1 MLAMSVGFRREKAR
15 RCSKLDCQ
23 RRFRARRRRSLQ
35 AGMLALQ
42 SLLFTEALPLQAKG
56 LFHIIL
62 SKPRKRN
69 FINIM
74 IIPVK
79 WSDEG
84 VLLLDQRLL
93 PTEEKWLTLK
103 SFTEVADGI
112 RDMVVRGAPAIG
124 VSAAYGIA
132 LGVKNFVG
140 TNINDLSE
148 EFDYI
153 ADVMGKTRPTAV
165 NLFWAIDRMRRVFET
180 NKDKTISE
188 IKVLL
193 IQESKNIHEEDIE
206 SQRMIA
212 EFGGKLLADNSTV
225 LTHCNAGALATGGV
239 WGTALGVIRGA
250 VNQGK
255 TIAVIADETR
265 PYLQGARLTAWELL
279 QDNIPVTL
287 ITDSMSGHLMS
298 KGRVQ
303 AVVVGSDRI
312 AANGDVAN
320 KIGTYM
326 VAVLAKR
333 HDIPFYVAA
342 PLSTVDLNCPTGE
355 EIPIEERNIR
365 EITHVQNIQLAP
377 EGISVNNYAFDITPN
392 DLVTAIITEKGV
404 ARAPYTESLR
414 KQFE

>member
-1 MLAMSVGFRREKAR
+1 
-15 RCSKLDCQ
+15 
-23 RRFRARRRRSLQ
+23 
-35 AGMLALQ
+35 
-42 SLLFTEALPLQAKG
+42 
-56 LFHIIL
+56 
-62 SKPRKRN
+62 
-69 FINIM
+69 M

-84 VLLLDQRLL
+84 VLMLDQRLL

-140 TNINDLSE
+140 TNLADLTD

-153 ADVMGKTRPTAV
+153 ADVMSKTRPTAV
-165 NLFWAIDRMRRVFET
+165 NLFWAIERMRRVF
-180 NKDKTISE
+180 DQAKTDGKSISE
-188 IKVLL
+188 IKSVL
-193 IQESKNIHEEDIE
+193 IKDAKDIHDEDIE
-206 SQRMIA
+206 AQRMIA
-212 EFGGKLLADNSTV
+212 EHGGKLLADNSTV

-287 ITDSMSGHLMS
+287 ITDSMSGHLMK

-326 VAVLAKR
+326 VAVLAKQ
-333 HDIPFYVAA
+333 HNIPFYVAA

-355 EIPIEERNIR
+355 EIPIEERSIR
-365 EITHVQNIQLAP
+365 EVTHVQDIQLAP
-377 EGISVNNYAFDITPN
+377 EGISVNNYAFDVTPHEFV
-392 DLVTAIITEKGV
+392 DAIITEKGV
-404 ARAPYTESLR
+404 ARAPFTESLR
-414 KQFE
+414 RMFDE

>member
-1 MLAMSVGFRREKAR
+1 
-15 RCSKLDCQ
+15 
-23 RRFRARRRRSLQ
+23 
-35 AGMLALQ
+35 
-42 SLLFTEALPLQAKG
+42 
-56 LFHIIL
+56 
-62 SKPRKRN
+62 
-69 FINIM
+69 M

-84 VLLLDQRLL
+84 VLMLDQRLL

-140 TNINDLSE
+140 TNIADLE
-148 EFDYI
+148 DEFDYI
-153 ADVMGKTRPTAV
+153 AEVIGKTRPTAV
-165 NLFWAIDRMRRVFET
+165 NLFWAIERMRGVFQKSKE
-180 NKDKTISE
+180 KSISE
-188 IKVLL
+188 IKQIL
-193 IQESKNIHEEDIE
+193 IIEAKNIHDEDIE

-212 EFGGKLLADNSTV
+212 EYGGALLENNSTV

-250 VNQGK
+250 INQGK

-265 PYLQGARLTAWELL
+265 PYLQGARLTAWELQ

-287 ITDSMSGHLMS
+287 ITDSMSGHLMK

-326 VAVLAKR
+326 VAVLAKQ

-365 EITHVQNIQLAP
+365 EITHVQDIQLAP
-377 EGISVNNYAFDITPN
+377 EGISVNNYAFDVTPN
-392 DLVTAIITEKGV
+392 EFVAAIITEKGV

-414 KQFE
+414 KMFEK